1 MGAIGGPDGM
11 RLEGTLVT
19 RGAGMFWEAPMGTS
33 DVEGAKGE
41 ETSEV
46 TVFLQPAMN
55 ANTPKE

>member
-1 MGAIGGPDGM
+1 M
-11 RLEGTLVT
+11 RLEGTLGT

-33 DVEGAKGE
+33 DVEGAEGE